1 MFNAPDAV
9 RTEWYFNGGEA
20 SPDSEG
26 MFTISRSG
34 TLKAMV
40 YWEDG
45 SVDIIEKEVQTR

>member
-9 RTEWYFNGGEA
+9 RTEWYFNGGKA